1 MAHLDI
7 QEAEKNVVPVM
18 DVVEQVVLAQG
29 WRCSRSRDDEMAAE
43 FKGKW
48 CDYTLHFA
56 FAPDLEAM
64 HLSCA
69 FDIRIPE
76 RKRAEVYELLALVND
91 SMWLGHFGVWESEGL
106 PMFRH
111 ALPLRGA
118 PGLAPEQVED
128 LLDVTISECE
138 RFYPAFQ
145 FLIWGGKKPSEA
157 LDAAIIET
165 VGEA

>member
-1 MAHLDI
+1 MIKQLISKLALFS
-7 QEAEKNVVPVM
+7 VTLC
-18 DVVEQVVLAQG
+18 VLSSG
-29 WRCSRSRDDEMAAE
+29 SV
-43 FKGKW
+43 
-48 CDYTLHFA
+48 
-56 FAPDLEAM
+56 
-64 HLSCA
+64 
-69 FDIRIPE
+69 
-76 RKRAEVYELLALVND
+76 RAEIYELLALVND
-91 SMWLGHFGVWESEGL
+91 SMWLGHFGIWESEGL

-118 PGLAPEQVED
+118 PFLAPEQVED

-145 FLIWGGKKPSEA
+145 FLVWGGKNPSDA